1 MINFNKSVMKNG
13 GSNSSK
19 LIKRGKKEKGIIY
32 LFFNFAA
39 GAERKAVLF
48 RENRWVFGRN
58 NKGHFQSL

>member
-19 LIKRGKKEKGIIY
+19 LIKRGKKEKDIIY

-39 GAERKAVLF
+39 GA
-48 RENRWVFGRN
+48 RE
-58 NKGHFQSL
+58 KSSSI